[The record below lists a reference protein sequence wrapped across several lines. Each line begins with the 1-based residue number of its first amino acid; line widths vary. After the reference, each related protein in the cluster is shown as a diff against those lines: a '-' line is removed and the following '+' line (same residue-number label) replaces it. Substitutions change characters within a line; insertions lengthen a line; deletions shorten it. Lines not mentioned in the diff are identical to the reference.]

1 MFPVER
7 AGARRRVVKVLDAMF
22 KDDVKAWVQ
31 QPDGS
36 YRRAERRRGR
46 EPYRVQMELYRE
58 VLGAWKRK
66 RKGSGVTLE
75 PLQAPSGAST
85 RRITK

>member
-1 MFPVER
+1 
-7 AGARRRVVKVLDAMF
+7 MF

-31 QPDGS
+31 QPDGG
-36 YRRAERRRGR
+36 YRRAERRKGR

-58 VLGAWKRK
+58 VLSAWERK

-75 PLQAPSGAST
+75 PLQAPSRAST
-85 RRITK
+85 RRTMK